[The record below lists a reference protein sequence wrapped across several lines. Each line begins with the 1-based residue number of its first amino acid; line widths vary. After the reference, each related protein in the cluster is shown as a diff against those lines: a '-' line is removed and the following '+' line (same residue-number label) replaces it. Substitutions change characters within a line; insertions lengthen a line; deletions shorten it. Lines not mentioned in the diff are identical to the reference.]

1 MEQKSIKNSNC
12 IRIFCKEDIANAHAF
27 AEKAL
32 AGRIKNPEELVTC
45 QLVCEE
51 LLLYLLQT
59 GHSDLSVSAGGILQ
73 PYLEIRAPG
82 PQADLNTPVSEE
94 SSEEMETEIRSAI
107 LEQYGADI
115 DFRYSRGVN
124 RFRIYPSGN
133 SGVEIQQELSAY
145 YEESGADAMQKPLA
159 VLWFLVKKHPAM
171 MVLTFLNRTV
181 KHLCALLLPVFASN
195 IIEAMSDCTSFF
207 DRRIILNVICSVL
220 SLSVN
225 LICATVDTRVYL
237 RFVRQVESGFKLA
250 LIAKLQILS
259 IRFYNDTP
267 SGKVLSKLVS
277 DAQFIKLLLHEEM
290 TVILHLLIDIVFVV
304 VVSLRKMPVMLLF
317 YAIVI
322 PMAAKIISHYMPP
335 IRESKTAMKKKT
347 EVSNAAFK
355 EMLAMER
362 LTRSHGVQRTEYQN
376 ISAKVRAVQRSAIV
390 QDRLQIRLNN
400 AGYGTTQG
408 FRLLCLCV
416 AVYLAIKGRITVGAV
431 VLFQSLF
438 DALINSVQK
447 TLDEMPQITQGLDS
461 LTSVSELL
469 TEPDVEKNGSLR
481 LPHPVRGE
489 IEFENVVFRYSPD
502 RPPILNG
509 ISFRVPAGKS
519 AAFTGRSGI
528 GKSTILNLLLGL
540 YTAESGRITID
551 GMDVDDLDKTSYRH
565 AIAVVPQSPVL
576 FSGTLWDNLVYG
588 LKYVSA
594 DQVLD
599 VLKSVGLENL
609 VTRHPDG
616 LWRPIYEGGEN
627 LSGGQRQRIAIA
639 RALLRNPR
647 IILFD
652 EATSALDYESE
663 REVQAAIDAI
673 MGKCTILM
681 VAHRLNTLRQ
691 VDTIFRL
698 EEGRAVEVD
707 KSTQFEEADS
717 LAT

>member
-1 MEQKSIKNSNC
+1 MGNNRITNSNC
-12 IRIFCKEDIANAHAF
+12 FTVSDKEDIAGALAF

-32 AGRIKNPEELVTC
+32 GGRIRQPEELITC

-59 GHSDLSVSAGGILQ
+59 GQEDLSISAGGLVQ
-73 PYLEIRAPG
+73 PYLDVRASRSR
-82 PQADLNTPVSEE
+82 ADLNTPVSED
-94 SSEEMETEIRSAI
+94 SSEEIETEIRSAI

-115 DFRYSRGVN
+115 DYRYSHGVN
-124 RFRIYPSGN
+124 HFRIYPSGN
-133 SGVEIQQELSAY
+133 KVAEIQQELSAY
-145 YEESGADAMQKPLA
+145 YEEAGTDAMQKPLA
-159 VLWFLVKKHPAM
+159 VLWFLVKKHPVM
-171 MVLTFLNRTV
+171 MILTLLNRTV

-207 DRRIILNVICSVL
+207 DRRILLNIIFSVL
-220 SLSVN
+220 SLTVN
-225 LICATVDTRVYL
+225 LVCATVDTRVYL

-259 IRFYNDTP
+259 IRFFSNTP
-267 SGKVLSKLVS
+267 SGTVLSKLVS

-290 TVILHLLIDIVFVV
+290 TVLLHLLIDIVFVII
-304 VVSLRKMPVMLLF
+304 VSLRKMPIMLLF

-335 IRESKTAMKKKT
+335 IRESKTAMRKKA
-347 EVSNAAFK
+347 EISNTAFK

-376 ISAKVRAVQRSAIV
+376 ISAKVRAVQHSAIV

-416 AVYLAIKGRITVGAV
+416 AVYLAVNGKITVGAV

-469 TEPDVEKNGSLR
+469 TEPDVEKNGTQR
-481 LPHPVRGE
+481 LPLPVRGE
-489 IEFENVVFRYSPD
+489 VAFENVVFRYSPD

-509 ISFRVPAGKS
+509 VSFHIPAGKS
-519 AAFTGRSGI
+519 AAFAGRSGI

-540 YTAESGRITID
+540 YSAESGSITID
-551 GMDVDDLDKTSYRH
+551 GMDVDSLDKTSYRH

-594 DQVLD
+594 EQVLD
-599 VLKSVGLENL
+599 VLKSVGLESL
-609 VTRHPDG
+609 VTKHPDG

-652 EATSALDYESE
+652 EATSALDRESE
-663 REVQAAIDAI
+663 QEVQAAIDAI
-673 MGKCTILM
+673 MGRCTVLM
-681 VAHRLNTLRQ
+681 VAHRLNTLRG
-691 VDTIFRL
+691 VDIIFRL
-698 EEGRAVEVD
+698 DDGRVFEVD
-707 KSTQFEEADS
+707 KSTFLKEMD
-717 LAT
+717 